1 MTAAERRVWL
11 LAERQAQRFRP
22 DLQRAILAAWRDL
35 TRTLPLAQVERLI
48 GAGAIDEL
56 AAIVEDTFGRLVE
69 ARYLPFARETF
80 RVGAQGASARMPTVL
95 QGTRYDLLNPLTI
108 EAVRG
113 LETRA
118 LSTLTAEVGAVVRQ
132 AVADG
137 IARGVGPRTT
147 ARAIRDAVGLAPN
160 QLAEVENFRLALI
173 RAAESSDALGYAA
186 RNRQF
191 DGILRRARKSG
202 VPLTSEQVDRMTDA
216 YRRRRIALN
225 AETHARTTALDAQ
238 RAGNRNAW
246 DVALAETGTDRS
258 LIMKRWVATMDA
270 RTRDEHAE
278 ANGTEVQFDE
288 LYPYDGG
295 VMVPG
300 EGTYNCRCVELI
312 RVDIR
317 RAAA

>member
-1 MTAAERRVWL
+1 MTKRERAVWL
-11 LAERQAQRFRP
+11 LAERQASRYRP
-22 DLQRAILAAWRDL
+22 ALQNALLASWRDL
-35 TRTLPLAQVERLI
+35 TKTLPLAQIERLI
-48 GAGAIDEL
+48 AAGAIDEL
-56 AAIVEDTFGRLVE
+56 AGIVEDTFGRIVE
-69 ARYLPFARETF
+69 ARYLPVSRETF
-80 RVGAQGASARMPTVL
+80 GTAARGALTRMPTVL

-108 EAVRG
+108 NAVRT

-118 LSTLTAEVGAVVRQ
+118 LSTLTTEVGNVVRQ

-137 IARGVGPRTT
+137 ITRGVGPRTT

-160 QLAEVENFRLALI
+160 QLAEVENFRLALTRI
-173 RAAESSDALGYAA
+173 GESKDALNY
-186 RNRQF
+186 
-191 DGILRRARKSG
+191 RARDKRFDATLNRIRKEG
-202 VPLTSEQVDRMTDA
+202 GELTTDQIDRMTDA
-216 YRRRRIALN
+216 YRQRRIALN

-246 DVALAETGTDRS
+246 DTAMTEQGVDRS
-258 LIMKRWVATMDA
+258 LITKRWVATMDK
-270 RTRDEHAE
+270 RTRDEHA
-278 ANGTEVQFDE
+278 AADGTIVQFDE

-312 RVDIR
+312 RVDIA